1 MFNPLLALPPGQHNM
16 EMPWH
21 DTMQDLGMKGQQPDI
36 NSVFSIPSI
45 CLTAGEANEDHI
57 GVDSCP

>member
-21 DTMQDLGMKGQQPDI
+21 DTMQELGMKGQQPDI
-36 NSVFSIPSI
+36 NSVLSIPASVS
-45 CLTAGEANEDHI
+45 LLRKLMKTT
-57 GVDSCP
+57 